1 MADKRTY
8 ETKAETPSENKAR
21 SATPAKSMRVRVVK
35 AHDGIEAGAVLV
47 RPTTVATMMVR
58 KGYWEEQ

>member
-1 MADKRTY
+1 MAEKRTY
-8 ETKAETPSENKAR
+8 ETKAETPSENKTR
-21 SATPAKSMRVRVVK
+21 SVTAKSMRVRVVK
-35 AHDGIEAGAVLV
+35 AHDGIEVGAVLV